1 MKITDRLQT
10 AYLDRVL
17 PRDRIG
23 SPDRAAEEGIGYD
36 QRAAILKKLVHRVL
50 DAALEAEV
58 DPVGFKERIDHWADV
73 ELARSLGL
81 STVRLGAF
89 VEAEAGR
96 LINLGRLAELFKSD
110 QSLALSESVAATKDD
125 RPLLAGESGPFRELL
140 DNLALVADNRYSV
153 LITGPTG
160 TGKEMIA
167 RRIHQLSPMVRG
179 PFLPV
184 DCAALPENLIES
196 ELFGHEQGAFTGA
209 VRARPGKVELAAGGT
224 LFLDEIGELP
234 VFLQVKLLRFL
245 QERVVQRL
253 GGGPMRPVEVRVI
266 AATSRDLERMMDRGE
281 FRSDLYYR
289 LAALPISVPP
299 LKDRPRDIPVL
310 LDHYLTRACLETRK
324 PRVLSQAATDL
335 FLAYDYPGNVREMIN
350 FINHSVAVSTRREID
365 AADLPEPV
373 LAKLTRSEPAY
384 AAWLGRLADLG
395 FDPQRRRVVAG
406 LLAENQGGYLINSDL
421 RTRLNCSDSTVRN
434 IFNRLAQANLV
445 RPEGARRGRRYRVDS
460 SGGLEK
466 NSKEK
471 K

>member
-1 MKITDRLQT
+1 MKITDRLQI
-10 AYLDRVL
+10 AYLDRAL
-17 PRDRIG
+17 PRGRIG
-23 SPDRAAEEGIGYD
+23 APDRAAEEGIGYD
-36 QRAAILKKLVHRVL
+36 QRATVLKKLVHRVL
-50 DAALEAEV
+50 DAALEAK
-58 DPVGFKERIDHWADV
+58 VGPARLKEQIDHWADM

-81 STVRLGAF
+81 STAALGAF

-96 LINLGRLAELFKSD
+96 LINLGRLVELFKSD
-110 QSLALSESVAATKDD
+110 QNLTLSEAVGMTKEDQ
-125 RPLLAGESGPFRELL
+125 PLLAGESGPFRELL
-140 DNLALVADNRYSV
+140 DKLALVADNHYSV

-167 RRIHQLSPMVRG
+167 RRIHQLSPAARG

-184 DCAALPENLIES
+184 DCAALPENLMES

-209 VRARPGKVELAAGGT
+209 VRSRPGKVELAAGGT

-253 GGGPMRPVEVRVI
+253 GGGPTRPVEVRVI
-266 AATSRDLERMMDRGE
+266 AASSRDLDRMMERGE

-324 PRVLSQAATDL
+324 PRVLSPAATDL

-373 LAKLTRSEPAY
+373 LAKLTRGEPAY
-384 AAWLGRLADLG
+384 TAWLGRLADLG
-395 FDPQRRRVVAG
+395 FDPQRSRIVAG
-406 LLAENQGGYLINSDL
+406 LLVENQGGYLINSDL

-434 IFNRLAQANLV
+434 IFNRLAEADLV

-460 SGGLEK
+460 PGGPENNL
-466 NSKEK
+466 KEK